1 MIGVPQVERF
11 VIRGGNQL
19 HGEIKI
25 SGAKNAVLGIM
36 PAAILADGP
45 CRIEN
50 IPDISD
56 VRMMIKIL
64 RFIGADVE
72 TPEEGVV
79 IIDGRNV
86 NAKENIPDRKSV
98 V

>member
-1 MIGVPQVERF
+1 MIGVPHVERF
-11 VIRGGNQL
+11 VIRGGNKL

-64 RFIGADVE
+64 RHIGAEVE

-79 IIDGRNV
+79 VIDGKNV
-86 NAKENIPDRKSV
+86 NANENTR
-98 V
+98 